1 MNKGLAGYKKSSKC
15 NAPSD
20 TLLQKL
26 RKMGVK
32 KHVFGPFFGLTT
44 TVIKCHID
52 RSILALQNLLNFK
65 QMRIHR
71 VYAKQLVM
79 LVYSIVAVYWRLATM
94 FLHCRWNTVCAT
106 MEHNQLT
113 WRWM

>member
-1 MNKGLAGYKKSSKC
+1 MNKGLRGYKKSSKC

-26 RKMGVK
+26 KKLGVK
-32 KHVFGPFFGLTT
+32 KRVFGPFFGLMT

-52 RSILALQNLLNFK
+52 RSIIALQNMLNSL

-71 VYAKQLVM
+71 VCVKRLIV
-79 LVYSIVAVYWRLATM
+79 LVYSIVAVYWRLAIM

-106 MEHNQLT
+106 LEHSQLA
-113 WRWM
+113 